1 MAWSQSYRVVYLPFL
16 LFPFSSLTMTVPPT
30 SEDNTTLSISE
41 ALSLRHKYTT
51 LSASHSQCSS
61 QIAHLN
67 AQNAELAHRLG
78 EVSRES
84 LTRIGELEERL
95 SGAERECRW
104 EHGRREA
111 VERKLQV
118 ARQELEQL
126 RTAGSHSGNGAYA
139 GDSQS
144 GSSDPSARVK
154 ELEHQLAEYRG
165 IIDAFQQEESEMK
178 DRIAADQGWVKKC
191 DLEQAEAQMRSLQA
205 GKNRLL
211 ISLGIL

>member
-1 MAWSQSYRVVYLPFL
+1 MFFCR
-16 LFPFSSLTMTVPPT
+16 FSSLTMTVPPT
-30 SEDNTTLSISE
+30 SDDNTTLSISE

-78 EVSRES
+78 EVSREG

-95 SGAERECRW
+95 VGAERECRW

-118 ARQELEQL
+118 ARKELEQL
-126 RTAGSHSGNGAYA
+126 RTAGSHSSSGGTHS
-139 GDSQS
+139 GDNNS
-144 GSSDPSARVK
+144 GSGDPSARVK
-154 ELEHQLAEYRG
+154 ELEEQLAEYRG
-165 IIDAFQQEESEMK
+165 IIDAFQQEEAEMR

-191 DLEQAEAQMRSLQA
+191 DFAEAEAQMRSLQA
-205 GKNRLL
+205 GKYHQFYALPET
-211 ISLGIL
+211 S